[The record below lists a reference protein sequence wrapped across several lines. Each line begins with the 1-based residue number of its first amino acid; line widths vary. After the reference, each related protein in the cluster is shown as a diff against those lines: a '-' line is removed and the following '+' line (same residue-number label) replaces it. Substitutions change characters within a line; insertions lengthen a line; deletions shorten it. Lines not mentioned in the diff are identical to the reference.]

1 MNRMTDRELL
11 ELIAAQVGA
20 LTQNVSEL
28 KEGQNTLTQDVSELK
43 EGQKKVENEVRKTN
57 VTIENDIKPK
67 VTALFDGYTQTNNK
81 LDRIEKEVSR
91 HEEVIIRKI
100 K

>member
-1 MNRMTDRELL
+1 MTDRELL
-11 ELIAAQVGA
+11 ELIAAQVSA
-20 LTQNVSEL
+20 LT
-28 KEGQNTLTQDVSELK
+28 KDVSELK
-43 EGQKKVENEVRKTN
+43 EGQEKVEDQVRKISI
-57 VTIENDIKPK
+57 TIENDIRPK
-67 VTALFDGYTQTNNK
+67 VTSLFDGHTQIKNQ